1 MPRASDGKHEPR
13 IRRRGEAKPDPKARP
28 GAALVDAASQI
39 KKTAFLRHFARVG
52 TITGAAQLAGI
63 DRREHHAWWHS
74 DPEYKDRF
82 AVATEE
88 AIERMEQEARRR
100 AVAGV
105 ERRLAEA
112 SRQGFRRV
120 FLSARSRVTSSLDI
134 VGLESIGELARRL
147 AA

>member
-1 MPRASDGKHEPR
+1 MSSVHDRPVPGDALF
-13 IRRRGEAKPDPKARP
+13 IGEVGLGGEVRP
-28 GAALVDAASQI
+28 
-39 KKTAFLRHFARVG
+39 
-52 TITGAAQLAGI
+52 
-63 DRREHHAWWHS
+63 
-74 DPEYKDRF
+74 
-82 AVATEE
+82 
-88 AIERMEQEARRR
+88 
-100 AVAGV
+100 VAGV